1 MKLIKLATKIK
12 VIVNRK
18 ENISSVNNVYVNTSD
33 AMKLIIKALKN
44 ATAKKIIDNDETLMY
59 IIESI

>member
-1 MKLIKLATKIK
+1 MSTSTIK

-18 ENISSVNNVYVNTSD
+18 ENISTIDNVYVNTSD
-33 AMKLIIKALKN
+33 AMKLIIKSLKN
-44 ATAKKIIDNDETLMY
+44 ATAKKVIDNDETLMY